1 LARILLSKGNRKK
14 LAVQPKMSCI
24 EYDAP
29 IGLDR
34 EPLDYSIAVFSMD
47 LPGKNLCSP
56 IPMSGA
62 KKTMTGVNNLTS
74 AVFATRKFITMNG
87 RIQNHVFLKKL

>member
-1 LARILLSKGNRKK
+1 
-14 LAVQPKMSCI
+14 MSRI
-24 EYDAP
+24 EYAAI

-34 EPLDYSIAVFSMD
+34 ESLDYSIAVFSMD

-62 KKTMTGVNNLTS
+62 KKAMTGVNNLTS
-74 AVFATRKFITMNG
+74 AVLAMRKFMAMNG
-87 RIQNHVFLKKL
+87 MTQNHVFLKKPQRFTSLRNSSGIEAKIIG